1 LSVRRLAPDEWRTF
15 REVRLTAL
23 KDAPYAFGS
32 SWEKE
37 KDASDEQW
45 RAAVTAR
52 SRFVAVQGER
62 VVGMAAGGDS
72 NSSDTA
78 ALTSLWVEPG
88 SRGQGIGDQ
97 LVTTV
102 VEWAKAA
109 GFSQVSLW
117 VTEGNVNAEALY
129 RRNGFM
135 RTGETVEEPLR
146 EFEMA
151 RRLVEL

>member
-1 LSVRRLAPDEWRTF
+1 
-15 REVRLTAL
+15 L

-32 SWEKE
+32 TWDRE
-37 KDASDEQW
+37 KDATDDQW

-72 NSSDTA
+72 NWSDTA

-102 VEWAKAA
+102 VEWAQAA
-109 GFSQVSLW
+109 GFSQVLLW
-117 VTEGNVNAEALY
+117 VTEGNAHAEALY
-129 RRNGFM
+129 FRNGFL
-135 RTGETVEEPLR
+135 RTGETIEEPLH
-146 EFEMA
+146 EFEMG
-151 RRLVEL
+151 RKL